1 MLAYVASKNS
11 SSSSVSMMSSLSC
24 MCRDIFWC
32 PPGVAV
38 AVAGDCTVAVDTPL
52 PLPSTSSGVE
62 MIVIGAG
69 RCDGA
74 K

>member
-1 MLAYVASKNS
+1 
-11 SSSSVSMMSSLSC
+11 VSMMSSSSC

-32 PPGVAV
+32 PPSV
-38 AVAGDCTVAVDTPL
+38 AVAGDCTMAVDAPS
-52 PLPSTSSGVE
+52 PSPSTSSGGE
-62 MIVIGAG
+62 TIVIGAG

>member
-1 MLAYVASKNS
+1 MLASIASKNL

-24 MCRDIFWC
+24 IYRDIFWC

-38 AVAGDCTVAVDTPL
+38 AVAGDCTMTVDTPL
-52 PLPSTSSGVE
+52 PSTCSGVE
-62 MIVIGAG
+62 TIVIGAG